1 MPTKKLR
8 RTTSRYN
15 LTLEVRLYAELQ
27 EIAASKGI
35 TFVELMRKY
44 IKLGLIVSA
53 LEDKPGSQ
61 LIIRTGDTE
70 KEIILI

>member
-1 MPTKKLR
+1 V
-8 RTTSRYN
+8 
-15 LTLEVRLYAELQ
+15 ELYAELQ

-44 IKLGLIVSA
+44 IKLGLIVSE
-53 LEDKPGSQ
+53 LEGEPHSK
-61 LIIRTGDTE
+61 LIIRTDDIE